1 MRRVVLFVFFL
12 FLSLSQGAFAQ
23 NAETS
28 DDSKGSTGLPL
39 PRFAS
44 LRANEV
50 NMRAGPG
57 TRYPI
62 EWVYTKEGLPVEII
76 AEYDVWRRISDWK
89 GNKGWVHKST
99 LSGKRTMIVSG
110 GRHDIH
116 KEPRDDSAVIAHA
129 DEDSMGRLLSCKEIW
144 CEVSFDDID
153 GYMKKDDF
161 WGAYDQET
169 LH

>member
-1 MRRVVLFVFFL
+1 MNRLFPL
-12 FLSLSQGAFAQ
+12 GLLILLLCTSTAFAQ
-23 NAETS
+23 SADEE
-28 DDSKGSTGLPL
+28 SKGASGLAL

-50 NMRAGPG
+50 NLRTGPG

-99 LSGKRTMIVSG
+99 LSGKRTLIVTGSTQA
-110 GRHDIH
+110 IH
-116 KEPRDDSAVIAHA
+116 KGPHTESPVIANA
-129 DEDSMGRLLSCKEIW
+129 ESNALGRLLSCKELW
-144 CEVSFDDID
+144 CEVSFDDVD
-153 GYMKKDDF
+153 GYMKKEDF
-161 WGAYDQET
+161 WGAYEQET